1 MEEKIK
7 ELAFH
12 VKTMEQTLHTLE
24 EILKETYSIIV
35 RDATIQRFE
44 YTFEVGWKLFRKVAR
59 IEGIEVVSPRQAIRA
74 AYDVGL
80 LEDVDLWFEML
91 NDRNRTSHTYS
102 ETTADEVF
110 VSAQNLPPNLR
121 PAIKLIKD
129 RYDLKAPVS

>member
-12 VKTMEQTLHTLE
+12 VKTMEQTLRTLE
-24 EILKETYSIIV
+24 EILKVTYSIIV

-44 YTFEVGWKLFRKVAR
+44 YTFEVAWKLFRKVAR

-80 LEDVDLWFEML
+80 VEDVDLWFEML